1 MNIGIDIDDTITNTT
16 DTAIVYAKE
25 YVKEILK
32 REISIDA
39 SKIKDND
46 YVKDMFG
53 FSEEENLEFWST
65 YYENIL
71 YNVTPK
77 ENVATV
83 INKLKK
89 EGNKIVIITARWS
102 DETRD
107 ATKMSEKWLKAN
119 NILYDEI
126 IVEAKN
132 KGKIAA
138 EKEIDLFIDDSIRN
152 CESVMNE
159 GIETYLFTSK
169 YNKNSNAKDEL
180 KRIYS
185 WDEVYEMISSK

>member
-25 YVKEILK
+25 YVKEVLK
-32 REISIDA
+32 REISIDE

-53 FSEEENLEFWST
+53 LSEEENIEFWST
-65 YYENIL
+65 YYEKIL

-77 ENVATV
+77 ENVSNV
-83 INKLKK
+83 INKLKQ

-107 ATKMSEKWLKAN
+107 ATKISEKWLNAN

-126 IVEAKN
+126 IVNAQN
-132 KGKIAA
+132 KGKVAT
-138 EKEIDLFIDDSIRN
+138 EKEIDIFIDDSIRN
-152 CESVMNE
+152 CESVINE

-169 YNKNSNAKDEL
+169 FNKNSNLKPEL

-185 WDEVYEMISSK
+185 WNEVYEMISNK